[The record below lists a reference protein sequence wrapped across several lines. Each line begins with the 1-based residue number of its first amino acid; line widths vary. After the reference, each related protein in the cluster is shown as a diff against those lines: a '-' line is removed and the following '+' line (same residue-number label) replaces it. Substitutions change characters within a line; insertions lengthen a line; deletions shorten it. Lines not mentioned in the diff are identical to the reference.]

1 MYQFKPEDVEA
12 FANYT
17 QIKHWVHGNEMVFE
31 ICPYCKRT
39 ETDNRRKFSI
49 NLKTGQFECKRSTCG
64 NKGNMITLA
73 RDFNFKLSDDFSKFY
88 ERKREYRQ
96 LKQLQKPPE
105 PKDPAITY
113 LMSRG
118 ISRTVAERYHITCQ
132 DSKPDI
138 LVFPIYDENGKM
150 VNVKYRNTKFV
161 KGETQGSK
169 EWFESNC
176 MPYLYGIQAWN
187 GKYDRMILTEG
198 QCFDGEA
205 EILTP
210 DGWIRF
216 EDYCGQDVLQVDE
229 HMQGSFV
236 RPKQFIVKRHSG
248 NMVSCEI
255 GGNYYTNTT
264 DDHNLVFVT
273 KKGKVIKKKAS
284 EKISSAYSIPT
295 AINLSESKYK
305 RWKNEMFALYIAVSA
320 DGSIDFRKNT
330 GWNKPKADRYVRF
343 GISLERKAKRL
354 REILDCLEIK
364 YSDTILANGYT
375 SICFYC
381 PEWLTSKYLPYGF
394 ATGTTPNQKQFII
407 EELTLWDGNKVKGRN
422 QYEFTTIIKHNA
434 DVVQLIASTCGYM
447 STIMSKQNGGNGQFV
462 KSYCYK
468 VSILLNKNH
477 VSTQQFENHKV
488 VYYADQR
495 VYCVTVDTGM
505 ILVRQKNKISVSG
518 NCDCISVAE
527 AGIENAFSVPGG
539 ARGFTWWPPS
549 YQFVSKFSEIIIF
562 GDYEKGEITLLEE
575 MKQRFGGQIR
585 HVREEDYLDCKDAND
600 ILQKYGKEQIQKCI
614 NNAILVPIKDVTDL
628 ADVQDVDIS
637 KLEKLPSGIKE
648 LDKLLYGGLPFG
660 GVHIITGKSGCG
672 KSTLAS
678 QFLVNAIENGYTCFA
693 YSGELP
699 NYLFKGWMSFQ
710 VAGGKHVYESV
721 NDWREPVYGLSEEN
735 KNLISEWYRDKMY
748 IFDNSVIDG
757 NDEST
762 NLIEIVRRVIQQYG
776 VRVILLDNLM
786 TAMTMEKTFGNDQYE
801 RQTDFMN
808 KLRGLAVRYNVMI
821 LLVAHKRKNGYA
833 SDESDEIAGSSNIAN
848 LAMLIMTFSRV
859 ETDNNQE
866 EKDTKNTRIL
876 RVPKNRLFGKITT
889 DGFVLEYD
897 ERSRRLWNTAEERD
911 KEYSWIPKTKET
923 TTPDGFTQVDLEIPV
938 FQ

>member
-1 MYQFKPEDVEA
+1 MYQFKPEDAEA
-12 FANYT
+12 FANFT
-17 QIKHWVHGNEMVFE
+17 QIKHRTVGSEIIFD

-39 ETDNRRKFSI
+39 ERDNRQKFSI
-49 NLKTGQFECKRSTCG
+49 SLITGQYECKRASCG
-64 NKGNMITLA
+64 AKGNMITLA
-73 RDFNFKLSDDFSKFY
+73 RDFGYKLSDEFSRFY
-88 ERKREYRQ
+88 EKKKTYRVLSQ
-96 LKQLQKPPE
+96 
-105 PKDPAITY
+105 PKKAIIPDDPAVEY
-113 LMSRG
+113 LNSRG
-118 ISRTVAERYHITCQ
+118 ISKATAEKYRVQMHRKHANTLC
-132 DSKPDI
+132 
-138 LVFPIYDENGKM
+138 FPIFDENDRL
-150 VNVKYRNTKFV
+150 VNIKYRNTKYV

-169 EWFESNC
+169 EWFEQGC

-394 ATGTTPNQKQFII
+394 ATGTTLKQKQFII

-422 QYEFTTIIKHNA
+422 QYEFTSIIKHNA

-488 VYYADQR
+488 IYRADQR

-539 ARGFTWWPPS
+539 AKGFTWWPPS
-549 YQFVSKFSEIIIF
+549 YEFVSKFSEVIIF
-562 GDYEKGEITLLEE
+562 GDYENGKITLLDE

-600 ILQKYGKEQIQKCI
+600 ILRKYGKGQIQKCI
-614 NNAILVPIKDVTDL
+614 QKAILVPVKDVTDL
-628 ADVQDVDIS
+628 ADVEDVDIS
-637 KLEKLPSGIKE
+637 KMEKLPTGIAC
-648 LDKLLYGGLPFG
+648 LDKFLFGGIPFG

-678 QFLVNAIENGYTCFA
+678 QILVSAIENGYTCFA

-710 VAGGKHVYESV
+710 VAGWQHVFESM
-721 NDWREPVYGLSEEN
+721 NRWNEPIYGLSDSN
-735 KNLISEWYRDKMY
+735 KSLISEWYRDKMY

-757 NDEST
+757 SDET
-762 NLIEIVRRVIQQYG
+762 ANLIEIVRKVIQQYG
-776 VRVILLDNLM
+776 ARVILMDNLM
-786 TAMTMEKTFGNDQYE
+786 TAMTMERVNGSDQYE

-833 SDESDEIAGSSNIAN
+833 SDESDEIAGTANIAN

-859 ETDNNQE
+859 NDDSQDSNSNVRVL
-866 EKDTKNTRIL
+866 RI
-876 RVPKNRLFGKITT
+876 PKNRLFGRIETE
-889 DGFVLEYD
+889 GFQLEYD
-897 ERSRRLWNTAEERD
+897 ERSRRLWNETAERD
-911 KEYSWIPKTKET
+911 REYSWIPKTKET
-923 TTPDGFTQVDLEIPV
+923 TTPDGFTQVELEIPN
-938 FQ
+938 FN

>member
-12 FANYT
+12 FAKYT

-105 PKDPAITY
+105 PRDPAVTY

-132 DSKPDI
+132 DKNQDI

-161 KGETQGSK
+161 KGESQGSK
-169 EWFESNC
+169 EWFETNC

-198 QCFDGEA
+198 Q
-205 EILTP
+205 
-210 DGWIRF
+210 
-216 EDYCGQDVLQVDE
+216 
-229 HMQGSFV
+229 M
-236 RPKQFIVKRHSG
+236 
-248 NMVSCEI
+248 
-255 GGNYYTNTT
+255 
-264 DDHNLVFVT
+264 
-273 KKGKVIKKKAS
+273 
-284 EKISSAYSIPT
+284 
-295 AINLSESKYK
+295 
-305 RWKNEMFALYIAVSA
+305 
-320 DGSIDFRKNT
+320 
-330 GWNKPKADRYVRF
+330 
-343 GISLERKAKRL
+343 
-354 REILDCLEIK
+354 
-364 YSDTILANGYT
+364 
-375 SICFYC
+375 
-381 PEWLTSKYLPYGF
+381 
-394 ATGTTPNQKQFII
+394 
-407 EELTLWDGNKVKGRN
+407 
-422 QYEFTTIIKHNA
+422 
-434 DVVQLIASTCGYM
+434 
-447 STIMSKQNGGNGQFV
+447 
-462 KSYCYK
+462 
-468 VSILLNKNH
+468 
-477 VSTQQFENHKV
+477 
-488 VYYADQR
+488 
-495 VYCVTVDTGM
+495 
-505 ILVRQKNKISVSG
+505 
-518 NCDCISVAE
+518 DCISVAE

-614 NNAILVPIKDVTDL
+614 NNAILVPIKDVMDL

-699 NYLFKGWMSFQ
+699 NHLFKGWMSFQ

-721 NDWREPVYGLSEEN
+721 NYWREPVYGLSEEN

-757 NDEST
+757 NDESA

-859 ETDNNQE
+859 ETDNKQE

-897 ERSRRLWNTAEERD
+897 ERSRRLWNTVEERD